1 MSQDSAFKTIGVATG
16 ICLICSLFVSIAAV
30 KLAPRQ
36 AQNKQEDKIRNI
48 LVVGDLYDEDK
59 EILDIYNSDIEPVM
73 VDLSTGGTVSTD
85 QFDEKLN
92 IETFDIKAMAASE
105 EYGRVIPSE
114 QDIAGIRRQPKF
126 MLIYR
131 VMNAGVAGKLILP
144 IFGKGLWSTL
154 YGFLSLED
162 DLQTVSGITF
172 YEHLET
178 PGLGGEIDNPQWKAS
193 WKGKQAFDD
202 EGNCVIEVI
211 KGQVNP
217 DSQTAGR
224 QIDGLTGATLT
235 TRGVDNLI
243 QYWLGENGYGPFL
256 QQLREAL

>member
-1 MSQDSAFKTIGVATG
+1 MSQDSAFKTIGVSAG
-16 ICLICSLFVSIAAV
+16 ICLFCSLFVSVSAV

-36 AQNKQEDKIRNI
+36 AKNRQIDKIQNI
-48 LVVGDLYDEDK
+48 LMVGDLYDEDRAV
-59 EILDIYNSDIEPVM
+59 LDIYRSDIEPVM
-73 VDLSTGGTVSTD
+73 IDLSTGATLTED
-85 QFDEKLN
+85 QFDETLN
-92 IETFDIKAMAASE
+92 IEAFDIKEMAGSQQ
-105 EYGRVIPSE
+105 YGHAISSD
-114 QDIAGIRRQPKF
+114 QDIAGIKRQPKF

-131 VMNAGVAGKLILP
+131 VMNGGVAEKLILP

-154 YGFLSLED
+154 YGFLSLEK

-178 PGLGGEIDNPQWKAS
+178 PGLGGEVDNPQWKAS
-193 WKGKQAFDD
+193 WKGKQAFDA

-211 KGQVNP
+211 KGQVNR
-217 DSQTAGR
+217 DSPSANR

-256 QQLREAL
+256 KQLREAL